1 MVVGIFCGEK
11 FMKMLLKSLLAVFLA
26 ACANVYASGAHD
38 FSFIGEDGETH
49 SLAQYKGK
57 ILVVMNTAT
66 ECGYRDQYKGMQ
78 KLIEKYG
85 SDKLAV
91 IGVSSNSFNSKEP
104 RSNDE
109 IRTFC
114 TDRFGIT
121 YPIMDKVSIGS
132 SDQHPFFAWTAEK
145 GSKAS
150 WNFNKFLID
159 RDGNLVKRFSEKVK
173 PSASFGSS
181 VEKELK
187 KLL

>member
-1 MVVGIFCGEK
+1 
-11 FMKMLLKSLLAVFLA
+11 MKMLFRKLLAVLVFVS
-26 ACANVYASGAHD
+26 ANGFAGSAHD
-38 FSFIGEDGETH
+38 FSFIGEGGESH

-57 ILVVMNTAT
+57 VLVVMNTAT

-78 KLIEKYG
+78 QLVEKYG

-91 IGVSSNSFNSKEP
+91 VGVSSNSFNSKEP
-104 RSNDE
+104 RSNEE

-114 TDRFGIT
+114 NDRFGIT
-121 YPIMDKVSIGS
+121 YPIMDKVSIGGS
-132 SDQHPFFAWTAEK
+132 NQHPFFAWTAEN